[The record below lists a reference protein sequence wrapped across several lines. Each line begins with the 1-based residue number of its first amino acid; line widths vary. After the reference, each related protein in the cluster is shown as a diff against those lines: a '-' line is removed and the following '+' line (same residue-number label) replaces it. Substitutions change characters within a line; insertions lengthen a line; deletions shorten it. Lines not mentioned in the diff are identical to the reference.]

1 MLEQR
6 GAVVFDADLLA
17 RKAVETGTPGYQAV
31 VERFGA
37 DVLAPGGDLDR
48 EALASIVFADP
59 AARRDLEAIVHP
71 EVRRMFAEGT
81 EEHRDS
87 NRVVVFSAPLLV
99 ETGMHTAFEVLLVVS
114 TTKVRSKSSR
124 HRSSAPGPTSSSASG
139 ADVGYAA
146 VFFDAG
152 ETLVHPHSTFP
163 DLFAQILRREGH
175 DVTPELVRERG
186 HVVFDRFRVAAENQ
200 ELWTTSPERSR
211 RFWHEVYEIFLSE
224 LGVPNAN
231 GLIDTVYGEFTD
243 RSNYRLF
250 EDVPAV
256 LDRLRRAGLILGVV
270 SNFEAWLERL
280 LDELGGTDSFAVP

>member
-1 MLEQR
+1 M
-6 GAVVFDADLLA
+6 
-17 RKAVETGTPGYQAV
+17 
-31 VERFGA
+31 
-37 DVLAPGGDLDR
+37 
-48 EALASIVFADP
+48 
-59 AARRDLEAIVHP
+59 
-71 EVRRMFAEGT
+71 
-81 EEHRDS
+81 
-87 NRVVVFSAPLLV
+87 
-99 ETGMHTAFEVLLVVS
+99 
-114 TTKVRSKSSR
+114 
-124 HRSSAPGPTSSSASG
+124 
-139 ADVGYAA
+139 GYAA

-152 ETLVHPHSTFP
+152 ETLVHPHPTFP

-280 LDELGGTDSFAVP
+280 LDELGVTDHFAVRVVSGVEGMEKPDPRIFELAMSRAGVVPADSVYVGDNPEFDVDPALAVGMFPVLIDRRGRFPEAPGARIGSMDELPDVLGL